1 MAAPSSL
8 SLTTIRL
15 LLEKTFAPES
25 RKRTNLF
32 LVLSGIFLTNAI
44 LAEIIGVK
52 IFSAEA
58 LLGVSPAHIPL
69 LGDFVLDFNLTAGA
83 IIWPVVF
90 VTSDIINEY
99 FGKSGVRRISILTA
113 LFITYAF
120 LIIYAATLLPAAQF
134 WLEVNN
140 TDSGGN
146 PFNINEAFGKIFR
159 QGLGIIIGSI
169 SAFLIGQLLDVY
181 IFHALRKKTGKGKI
195 WLRATGSTLVSQL
208 VDSFWVLTVA
218 FYFFGNWSFKQVI
231 AVAIINYIYKFTV
244 AVLLTPVLYL
254 AHYLIDGY
262 LGHKQAEKLTEEA
275 AQS

>member
-1 MAAPSSL
+1 MTASQPFFHPF
-8 SLTTIRL
+8 RL
-15 LLEKTFAPES
+15 LLENITAPES

-32 LVLSGIFLTNAI
+32 MVLCGIFLTNAI

-58 LLGVSPAHIPL
+58 LLGVSPAQIPL
-69 LGDFVLDFNLTAGA
+69 PGDFVLDFNLTAGA
-83 IIWPVVF
+83 IIWPIVF
-90 VTSDIINEY
+90 VTSDLINEY
-99 FGKSGVRRISILTA
+99 FGKAGVRRISVMTA
-113 LFITYAF
+113 LLITYAF

-134 WLEVNN
+134 WIEVNN
-140 TDSGGN
+140 TDSGGH

-169 SAFLIGQLLDVY
+169 SAFLVGQLLDVY
-181 IFHALRKKTGKGKI
+181 IFHALRKKTGQGKI

-218 FYFFGNWSFKQVI
+218 FYLFGNWSFKQVL

-244 AVLLTPVLYL
+244 AILLTPLLYL
-254 AHYLIDGY
+254 AHALIDGY
-262 LGHKQAEKLTEEA
+262 LAEKSL
-275 AQS
+275 SD